1 MIHPLIAEA
10 VIVAADA
17 TPQQYNQDGSPTGSP
32 GFLGFVVTMVVGIG
46 IILLM
51 LDMTRRARRMR
62 YRNEYAM
69 AREAEERARQGSTP
83 VGVEPSTGNAM
94 PDTADSS
101 SQRADDLKAS
111 ENTTPHRES
120 FH

>member
-1 MIHPLIAEA
+1 MIHPLIAET

-32 GFLGFVVTMVVGIG
+32 GFLGFVVTLAVGIG

-69 AREAEERARQGSTP
+69 AREAEKRARQGSASDRE
-83 VGVEPSTGNAM
+83 EPPTGNTI
-94 PDTADSS
+94 PNGADLS

-111 ENTTPHRES
+111 ENITPHRES

>member
-32 GFLGFVVTMVVGIG
+32 GFLGFVVTMAVGIG

-69 AREAEERARQGSTP
+69 AREAEERAQQGSTSAH
-83 VGVEPSTGNAM
+83 EPHQSRENV
-94 PDTADSS
+94 PDAVDRGL
-101 SQRADDLKAS
+101 QRADGSKAS
-111 ENTTPHRES
+111 ENLAQHRES